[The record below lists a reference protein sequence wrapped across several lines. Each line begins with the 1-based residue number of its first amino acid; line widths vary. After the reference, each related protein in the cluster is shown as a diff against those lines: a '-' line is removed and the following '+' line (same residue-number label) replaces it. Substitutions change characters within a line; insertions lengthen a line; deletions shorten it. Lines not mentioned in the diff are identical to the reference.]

1 MEHEFTKIIKALLE
15 AKFGDVGDQILRES
29 QLISYLNIK
38 TKSSNTGSKSRG
50 SLANLYAI
58 SVLVEDYL
66 VKKIDLTGI
75 YSDYEGAVY
84 TNLFK
89 RQRELP
95 FGQKLQNHAL
105 NHRMN
110 EEFKKYFPTCEF
122 IPILR
127 NQQNNRYWFNDN
139 LLKVK
144 INENEHN
151 IAETVIHIIDAYV
164 EAKRDSFEKFIHI
177 CKDAQRLREV
187 QVREF
192 IKQMVAPNVDARIF
206 GIVSYSILKYYYNDR
221 VIYWGYALD
230 RLQQENLKLFKTG
243 RTNANDGGSDF
254 VMKPLGRFFQVTETV
269 DVNKDFLDIDKI
281 ERYPI
286 TFVVKSLDS
295 DSEIKSKIE
304 AQARK
309 LYSINAIVSQYMEC
323 IEEIINVPILIERFE
338 QAVAKGY
345 LSNILSEI
353 IKQSRLEFNYEDREE
368 SREIE
373 LLDVA
378 LEDE

>member
-15 AKFGDVGDQILRES
+15 AKFGDVGDQIFRES
-29 QLISYLNIK
+29 ELILYLNIK
-38 TKSSNTGSKSRG
+38 TKSANKGSKSRR

-58 SVLVEDYL
+58 YVLVEDYF
-66 VKKIDLTGI
+66 VKKFHQTGM
-75 YSDYEGAVY
+75 YSDYEGALY
-84 TNLFK
+84 TNLSK

-95 FGQKLQNHAL
+95 FGQNLQNHAL
-105 NHRMN
+105 NHRLK

-127 NQQNNRYWFNDN
+127 KNNRYCFEEN

-144 INENEHN
+144 INENEYN

-164 EAKRDSFEKFIHI
+164 EAKIESFENFIQT
-177 CKDAQRLREV
+177 CKDAQRLTEV
-187 QVREF
+187 EVRDF

-206 GIVSYSILKYYYNDR
+206 EIVSYSILKYYYNDL
-221 VIYWGYALD
+221 VIYSGYALD
-230 RLQQENLKLFKTG
+230 SLQQENLKLFKTG
-243 RTNANDGGSDF
+243 RTNANDGGIDF

-269 DVNKDFLDIDKI
+269 DVNKYFLDIDKI

-295 DSEIKSKIE
+295 DSEIKSKIA

-309 LYSINAIVSQYMEC
+309 LYSINAIISQYMEC

-353 IKQSRLEFNYEDREE
+353 IKQSRLEFNYEDEEE

-373 LLDVA
+373 LLEVA